1 VRCVPY
7 ATDCQVA
14 KRKISYYL
22 GSAVQ
27 PLALPRLRCVDAWQS
42 AVLVLLTGM
51 PGHIEPQNHQGKHT
65 GNVVGGTHIET
76 EAASGTD
83 RIPSS
88 VSIFVIRMLSSPVV
102 RPPTCSQHPPSAR
115 ERGAGDTETL
125 SISPSR
131 LGDQTSG
138 EAPIVQC
145 NTWSI
150 FRGRSQGPTI
160 RHL

>member
-1 VRCVPY
+1 
-7 ATDCQVA
+7 VA
-14 KRKISYYL
+14 KREISYYL

-102 RPPTCSQHPPSAR
+102 RPPTCSQHLAHAS
-115 ERGAGDTETL
+115 GVLETPKPYRYPL
-125 SISPSR
+125 R
-131 LGDQTSG
+131 D
-138 EAPIVQC
+138 
-145 NTWSI
+145 
-150 FRGRSQGPTI
+150 
-160 RHL
+160 